1 MHYHDVILYQIE
13 EKIPVQVC
21 KTVRLN
27 QESISISRGQE
38 GEKRRKPVV
47 GKKSTGIYF
56 NKKKSVTGE
65 QSLHLWDSQ
74 NGFGLS

>member
-47 GKKSTGIYF
+47 GKKSTGIYYN
-56 NKKKSVTGE
+56 NKIAVTGKE
-65 QSLHLWDSQ
+65 CLHLWDRK
-74 NGFGLS
+74 NGFGPS

>member
-1 MHYHDVILYQIE
+1 MFQIE

-27 QESISISRGQE
+27 QESISISRGQVLRKE

-47 GKKSTGIYF
+47 GKKSTGITRI
-56 NKKKSVTGE
+56 KIIKSVKV
-65 QSLHLWDSQ
+65 
-74 NGFGLS
+74 